1 MGSSKV
7 TFAVVLAGSTAGF
20 DQSAYKRDVAALLKG
35 VQLSEIAL
43 DVAPSTV
50 AAASVRVVATITT
63 THQAVASAAVSV
75 LEQYARGGAEP
86 SAGAA
91 AGSDQGRG
99 GDQGSNQGR
108 LEASRAGSGSGCTS
122 KPCFPAR
129 AVAHAW
135 LSARWT
141 LTTSSRGRSA
151 WKRACA
157 PPSGSTAAMPTL
169 PSTCGTLTP

>member
-1 MGSSKV
+1 MGASKV
-7 TFAVVLAGSTAGF
+7 TFAVVLAGSVAGF
-20 DQSAYKRDVAALLKG
+20 DQAAYKRDVAALLKG

-75 LEQYARGGAEP
+75 LEQYARGGP

-108 LEASRAGSGSGCTS
+108 LEA
-122 KPCFPAR
+122 
-129 AVAHAW
+129 AHAYAA
-135 LSARWT
+135 LSEALHIEVGALEGPT
-141 LTTSSRGRSA
+141 VDTSVVNA
-151 WKRACA
+151 LPI
-157 PPSGSTAAMPTL
+157 PPTPDGSCEVEASQKQKTQKD
-169 PSTCGTLTP
+169 

>member
-1 MGSSKV
+1 MGASKV
-7 TFAVVLAGSTAGF
+7 TFAVVLAGSVAGF
-20 DQSAYKRDVAALLKG
+20 DQAAYKRDVAALLKG

-43 DVAPSTV
+43 DAAPSTV

-86 SAGAA
+86 SAGAT

-108 LEASRAGSGSGCTS
+108 LEASHAYAALSEALHIEVAALEGPTVDTSVVNALPGSSRVLY
-122 KPCFPAR
+122 AR
-129 AVAHAW
+129 ARPVW
-135 LSARWT
+135 
-141 LTTSSRGRSA
+141 RGRRRTHTA
-151 WKRACA
+151 VPKR
-157 PPSGSTAAMPTL
+157 PMRLWIST
-169 PSTCGTLTP
+169 